1 MVSGLSS
8 PIDLT
13 IFRGIFTLRD
23 YVVYL
28 GMLFSERFCWIFV
41 PWPVATVLLAT
52 LVGMM
57 SVCLRLL
64 KAFVLSNFVES

>member
-1 MVSGLSS
+1 M
-8 PIDLT
+8 
-13 IFRGIFTLRD
+13 
-23 YVVYL
+23 YL